1 MGQFD
6 DLLLAEAKSYEDTQ
20 WTGTLGP
27 KEITLFSRP
36 LTGADMAA
44 ITRAHPDFM
53 RTFSMDGM
61 VDLIIMKA
69 RAPNGEKAFDK
80 GNRPMLMKFKTDKIG
95 EIFSALYGNQIAEDD
110 DEKFEARV
118 GNSKTTVGE

>member
-6 DLLLAEAKSYEDTQ
+6 DLLLAETKSYDDTK
-20 WTGTLGP
+20 WTGNLGA
-27 KEITLFSRP
+27 KEVTLFSRP
-36 LTGADMAA
+36 LTGADMSA

-53 RTFSMDGM
+53 KTFSMDGM

-110 DEKFEARV
+110 DEKFEERV
-118 GNSKTTVGE
+118 GNSKTTASE

>member
-6 DLLLAEAKSYEDTQ
+6 DLLLAEAKSYEDTK
-20 WTGTLGP
+20 WTGMLGP
-27 KEITLFSRP
+27 KEVTLFSRP
-36 LTGADMAA
+36 LNGADMSA

-53 RTFSMDGM
+53 KTFSMDGM

-69 RAPNGEKAFDK
+69 RAANGEKAFDK
-80 GNRPMLMKFKTDKIG
+80 GNRPMLMKLRTDKIG

-118 GNSKTTVGE
+118 GNSKTTPGE